1 MKAKVDLHNIEL
13 EITSTINAGEYNIT
27 PVEFEFSS
35 EYEGLTKRA
44 IFTTCEGIV
53 LVQEI
58 INNQCTI
65 PAEVLTISGAVKL
78 GVYGYETLN
87 DTLELRASPTPKYF
101 YVTDGSFENGATPV
115 PPTPSDWDKLVEQ
128 VGKNTEDITDLDET
142 KADISSLSSV
152 AFSGSYEDLTNKPT
166 IPTKVSELDNDLD
179 FIDKDV
185 DDLTNY
191 SKTSEFAS
199 VAFSGDYD
207 DLLDKPDLSVYATT
221 TALGD
226 ETTARTNADLGL
238 QEQIDGITASS
249 DVKDIVGTYTDLQ
262 NYDTSK
268 LGNNDIIK
276 VLQDSTHNDAM
287 TYYRWNKSASQWV
300 YIGLEGPY
308 YTKSEVDIALQEKQ
322 DTIDSS
328 HKLSSDLVDDTGH
341 THKFVTSG
349 DITNWNG
356 KENASNKVTSISSA
370 STDTQYPSAK
380 CVYDI
385 VGDIE
390 TLLTTLDIGGGA
402 V

>member
-1 MKAKVDLHNIEL
+1 MLVKVDLHNIDLDISE
-13 EITSTINAGEYNIT
+13 TINAGEYNIT
-27 PVEFEFSS
+27 KCQFEFSND
-35 EYEGLTKRA
+35 YEGLTKRA
-44 IFTTCEGIV
+44 VFTTCSGV
-53 LVQEI
+53 VMVQEI
-58 INNQCTI
+58 LNNECVI
-65 PAEVLTISGAVKL
+65 PSEVLEQSGSVKL
-78 GVYGYETLN
+78 GVYGYETSDDKLV
-87 DTLELRASPTPKYF
+87 LRASPTPKHF
-101 YVTDGSFENGATPV
+101 NVVDGSFENGATPV
-115 PPTPSDWDKLVEQ
+115 PPDPSDWDKLVEQ
-128 VGKNTEDITDLDET
+128 VGKNTEDISDLET
-142 KADISSLSSV
+142 NKADKSELSQV
-152 AFSGSYEDLTNKPT
+152 AFSGSYEDLTDKPT
-166 IPTKVSELDNDLD
+166 IPAKVSELDNDLG

-238 QEQIDGITASS
+238 QEQIDGITAST
-249 DVKDIVGTYTDLQ
+249 DVVDIVGTYTELQ
-262 NYDTSK
+262 NYDTSH

-287 TYYRWNKSASQWV
+287 TYYRWNKNGSQWV
-300 YIGLEGPY
+300 YVGQEGPY
-308 YTKSEVDIALQEKQ
+308 YTKSETDILLNGKQ
-322 DTIDSS
+322 ATIDSS

-380 CVYDI
+380 CVYDL
-385 VGDIE
+385 VGDLE
-390 TLLTTLDIGGGA
+390 TILTTLDIGGGA
-402 V
+402 Q